1 MKIIF
6 NYILLMLQI
15 NNVMPQRVF
24 LKNIKNK
31 LYDFGVGY
39 QALLIQGNA
48 SPMGKID
55 GVSASMGARFI
66 NNKLTV
72 GIEFGVC
79 NQPTNSVIKQW
90 PMGNQMATASVNKF
104 TQVFNLG
111 TLFRYYLRNDGIVNY
126 YITGG
131 GGKLFSKSDLWVFDA
146 NFEDN
151 CEVIDRRE
159 LLRSN
164 NLYGSIGAGFS
175 ISTFYFI
182 TDEDNDLASYKL
194 DFSCRYFF
202 SGSMNLLN
210 VQSNQQSYNHKHYP
224 LNMQFKDL
232 ATNTIHSHEVGKVI
246 SGPVNG
252 FQFNIS
258 IVFSGVLSRLKLK
271 KDQLP

>member
-1 MKIIF
+1 
-6 NYILLMLQI
+6 MLQI
-15 NNVMPQRVF
+15 NNVTPQRVF

-90 PMGNQMATASVNKF
+90 PMGNQMASASVNKF

-182 TDEDNDLASYKL
+182 TDENNDLASYKL

-210 VQSNQQSYNHKHYP
+210 VQSNQQSYNHDHDHYP

-232 ATNTIHSHEVGKVI
+232 TTNTIHSHEVGKVI

-258 IVFSGVLSRLKLK
+258 IIFSGVLSRLKLK
-271 KDQLP
+271 NN